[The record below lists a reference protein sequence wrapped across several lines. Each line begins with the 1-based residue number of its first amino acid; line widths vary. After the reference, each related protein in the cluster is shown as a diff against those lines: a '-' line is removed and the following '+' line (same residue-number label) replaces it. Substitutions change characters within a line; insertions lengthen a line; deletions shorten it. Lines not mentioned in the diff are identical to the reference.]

1 MRLNATEPIDGLTPR
16 QVELLRLIAC
26 FCDRQRYSPTMA
38 ELAGELGI
46 SRSTVFEHLAE
57 LQRKGL
63 LSTSPGRARSLKVT
77 SRGHGLLEHIGT
89 DASEANEEE
98 AEPGIPLLGR
108 IAAGLPHEA
117 VENTESIS
125 LESCFG
131 LGGDLFALEVSGDSM
146 IEENIAPGDYVICR
160 RTNAADNGEIVVAL
174 VDDGEATLKRFYRE
188 SQCIRLQPA
197 NANYPPIYTN
207 NCHIEGVVVGLVRR
221 L

>member
-1 MRLNATEPIDGLTPR
+1 MRLKLGEPIDGLTPR
-16 QVELLRLIAC
+16 QMEVLRLIGS

-38 ELAGELGI
+38 ELAGELGL
-46 SRSTVFEHLAE
+46 SRSTVFEHLGE

-77 SRGHGLLEHIGT
+77 SRGRALLEQTGGIEL
-89 DASEANEEE
+89 DVED
-98 AEPGIPLLGR
+98 EPAGGVPLLGR
-108 IAAGLPHEA
+108 IAAGLPREA

-131 LGGDLFALEVSGDSM
+131 LGDDLFALEVSGDSM
-146 IEENIAPGDYVICR
+146 IEENIEPGDYVICR
-160 RTNAADNGEIVVAL
+160 RTNVADNGELVVAL
-174 VDDGEATLKRFYRE
+174 VDDGEATLKRFFKE
-188 SQCIRLQPA
+188 SHRIRLQPA
-197 NANYPPIYTN
+197 NANYEPIYTN